1 MLACGHNAPTSIERE
16 NEVSRAWNFS
26 AGPAALPEA
35 VLKRAQAEM
44 LDWNGTGASVM
55 ELSHRGK
62 PFMQL
67 AAAAEQR
74 LRQLLAIPANYKVLF
89 LQGGATQHFAQI
101 PMNLAPE
108 GGSADYIVT
117 GVFSKKAV
125 SEAAFHVDARVAAT
139 SEATDF
145 LTLPPRA
152 GWQLNPE
159 ASYVHYTPNETIRGL
174 EFHEIPDVG
183 EVPLVAD
190 MSSNILGA
198 PLDVSRFGLIYA
210 GAQKNIGPSGL
221 VLMIVRDD
229 LLARPPRSIARI
241 LRYAE
246 QAANDSML
254 NTPNTWGWYLAGLT
268 FEWIEG
274 QGGLA
279 AMGERNARKSAMVY
293 DAIDGSDGF
302 YRNDVERA
310 ARSRMNVS
318 FVLHD
323 SALDSVFLA
332 ESEAAGFIGL
342 KGHKAVGGMRASLY
356 NAVSQPAVEA
366 LVQFMRDFAARHG

>member
-1 MLACGHNAPTSIERE
+1 
-16 NEVSRAWNFS
+16 
-26 AGPAALPEA
+26 
-35 VLKRAQAEM
+35 M
-44 LDWNGTGASVM
+44 LDWNGSGASVM

-62 PFMQL
+62 RFMDL
-67 AAAAEQR
+67 AAATEQR
-74 LRQLLAIPANYKVLF
+74 LRGLLGIPANYKVLF

-108 GGSADYIVT
+108 GGTADYIVT
-117 GVFSKKAV
+117 GVFSRKAV

-152 GWQLNPE
+152 AWALNPQ

-174 EFHEIPDVG
+174 EFHDIPDVG
-183 EVPLVAD
+183 GVPLVAD

-198 PLDVSRFGLIYA
+198 PLDVSRFGMIYA

-229 LLARPPRSIARI
+229 LLARPPRPIAKI

-268 FEWIEG
+268 FEWIE
-274 QGGLA
+274 QEGGLV

-293 DAIDGSDGF
+293 DTIDGSNGF

-310 ARSRMNVS
+310 ARSRMNAS

-323 SALDSVFLA
+323 TALDSVFLA

-356 NAVSQPAVEA
+356 NAVPQAAVEA
-366 LVQFMRDFAARHG
+366 LVQFMRDFATRHG

>member
-1 MLACGHNAPTSIERE
+1 M
-16 NEVSRAWNFS
+16 SRAWNFS

-35 VLKRAQAEM
+35 VLKRAQAEL
-44 LDWNGTGASVM
+44 LDWNGSGASVM

-62 PFMQL
+62 RFMEL
-67 AAAAEQR
+67 AAATERR
-74 LRQLLAIPANYKVLF
+74 LRELLGMPDNYKVLF

-108 GGSADYIVT
+108 GGTADYIVT
-117 GVFSKKAV
+117 GVFSRKAV
-125 SEAAFHVDARVAAT
+125 SEAAYHVDARIAAT
-139 SEATDF
+139 SEANDF
-145 LTLPPRA
+145 LSLPPREQ
-152 GWQLNPE
+152 WTLNPA

-174 EFHEIPDVG
+174 EFHDIPDVG
-183 EVPLVAD
+183 DVPLVAD

-221 VLMIVRDD
+221 VVMIVRDD
-229 LLARPPRSIARI
+229 LLARPPRSMAKI

-268 FEWIEG
+268 FDWLAAE
-274 QGGLA
+274 GGLA
-279 AMGERNARKSAMVY
+279 VMGERNARKSALLY
-293 DAIDGSDGF
+293 GAIDSSNGF

-323 SALDSVFLA
+323 SALDALFLT

-356 NAVSQPAVEA
+356 NAVPEAAVEA
-366 LVQFMRDFAARHG
+366 LVQFMRDFAAKHG

>member
-1 MLACGHNAPTSIERE
+1 DHARGPPTS
-16 NEVSRAWNFS
+16 
-26 AGPAALPEA
+26 
-35 VLKRAQAEM
+35 
-44 LDWNGTGASVM
+44 
-55 ELSHRGK
+55 H
-62 PFMQL
+62 
-67 AAAAEQR
+67 
-74 LRQLLAIPANYKVLF
+74 
-89 LQGGATQHFAQI
+89 
-101 PMNLAPE
+101 
-108 GGSADYIVT
+108 
-117 GVFSKKAV
+117 
-125 SEAAFHVDARVAAT
+125 
-139 SEATDF
+139 ATDC
-145 LTLPPRA
+145 LPLPPRA
-152 GWQLNPE
+152 GSQLNPE

-210 GAQKNIGPSGL
+210 GAQKNIGPWGL

-229 LLARPPRSIARI
+229 RLARPPRPIARI

-246 QAANDSML
+246 QGANDSML

-268 FEWIEG
+268 FEWIERE
-274 QGGLA
+274 GGLA

-293 DAIDGSDGF
+293 DVIDGSDGF

>member
-1 MLACGHNAPTSIERE
+1 M
-16 NEVSRAWNFS
+16 SRLWNFS

-35 VLKRAQAEM
+35 VLERAKAEM
-44 LDWNGTGASVM
+44 LDWNGSGASVM

-62 PFMQL
+62 RFMEL
-67 AAAAEQR
+67 AAATERR
-74 LRQLLAIPANYKVLF
+74 LRGLLGIPANYRVLF

-117 GVFSKKAV
+117 GVFSQKAV
-125 SEAAFHVDARVAAT
+125 REAAFHVDARVAAS
-139 SEATDF
+139 SEAEDF
-145 LTLPPRA
+145 LVLPPRE
-152 GWQLNPE
+152 GWKLNPK
-159 ASYVHYTPNETIRGL
+159 ASYLHYTPNETIRGL
-174 EFHEIPDVG
+174 EFHDIPDVG
-183 EVPLVAD
+183 DVPLVAD

-221 VLMIVRDD
+221 VVMIIRDD
-229 LLARPPRSIARI
+229 LLARPPRPIAKI

-268 FEWIEG
+268 FEWIE
-274 QGGLA
+274 QEGGLA
-279 AMGERNARKSAMVY
+279 VMGERNARKSAMVY
-293 DAIDGSDGF
+293 DTIDGSGGF
-302 YRNDVERA
+302 YRNEVEHA
-310 ARSRMNVS
+310 SRSRMNAS
-318 FVLHD
+318 FTLHD
-323 SALDSVFLA
+323 TALDALFLA

-356 NAVSQPAVEA
+356 NAVSQAAVDA
-366 LVQFMRDFAARHG
+366 LVKFMRDFAARHG